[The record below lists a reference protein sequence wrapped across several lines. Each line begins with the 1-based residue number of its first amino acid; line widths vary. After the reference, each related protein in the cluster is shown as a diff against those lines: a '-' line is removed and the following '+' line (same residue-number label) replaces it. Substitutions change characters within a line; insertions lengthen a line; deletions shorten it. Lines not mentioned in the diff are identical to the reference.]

1 MLRRLALVLLLTST
15 ALLAACGGGSG
26 LPTQPGHYQLKEKS
40 VTFDGDRYSFYWADA
55 TGALHRV
62 TTDDVKLQLDDK
74 NELEVTPEKNAVLH
88 LKQDE
93 PVTVEGRD
101 RQGDFGSFW
110 YPFMIGS
117 MLSRGGG
124 GPVIIN
130 NQPAPREYRDPTYR
144 YPPTDRFDRGDT
156 IGGNVTNT
164 TGRPPDYTRVAPV
177 GGTVAGQAGGT
188 GGGNAATNKA
198 ELPSAAS
205 GQAGGAGSGSAAID
219 KAGSF
224 RRGDQGFDAKVDSG
238 QIKTTNPS
246 GPRVGGG
253 TSAIGDRDGA
263 QPSISTSKPG
273 APRVDSPTGGSSAPR
288 INTSRPSV
296 PKIST
301 GRRR

>member
-1 MLRRLALVLLLTST
+1 VIRRLALVFLLLST
-15 ALLAACGGGSG
+15 ALLAACGGGSS
-26 LPTQPGHYQLKEKS
+26 LPTQPGKYQLKEKS

-62 TTDDVKLQLDDK
+62 STDDVKLQLDEK
-74 NELEVTPEKNAVLH
+74 NELEITPEKNAVLH

-110 YPFMIGS
+110 YPFLIGS

-124 GPVIIN
+124 PVIVN
-130 NQPAPREYRDPTYR
+130 NQPPPREYRDATYR

-164 TGRPPDYTRVAPV
+164 TGRAPDYSRLAPV
-177 GGTVAGQAGGT
+177 GGTVAGQSGGT

-198 ELPSAAS
+198 ELPTASS
-205 GQAGGAGSGSAAID
+205 GQGGGAGSGSAAID

-224 RRGDQGFDAKVDSG
+224 RRGDQGFDAKVGSG
-238 QIKTTNPS
+238 QIRTVNPN

-253 TSAIGDRDGA
+253 ASGSSQ
-263 QPSISTSKPG
+263 QPSISTSRPG
-273 APRVDSPTGGSSAPR
+273 DSSAP
-288 INTSRPSV
+288 SV
-296 PKIST
+296 STGRGSAPAPKSIPKITT

>member
-1 MLRRLALVLLLTST
+1 VLRRLALALLLLST
-15 ALLAACGGGSG
+15 LILAACGGGSG
-26 LPTQPGHYQLKEKS
+26 LPTQPGSYVLKEKS
-40 VTFDGDRYSFYWADA
+40 VTYDGDRYSFYWADA

-62 TTDDVKLQLDDK
+62 TSGDVKLKLDEK
-74 NELEVTPEKNAVLH
+74 NELEITPDKQAVLH

-101 RQGDFGSFW
+101 RQGDFGSLW
-110 YPFMIGS
+110 YPFLIGS

-130 NQPAPREYRDPTYR
+130 NQPASPEYRDPTYR

-164 TGRPPDYTRVAPV
+164 SAKPPDYTRLAPV
-177 GGTVAGQAGGT
+177 GGTVSGQSGGT
-188 GGGNAATNKA
+188 GGGNATINKA
-198 ELPSAAS
+198 EQASAAS
-205 GQAGGAGSGSAAID
+205 GQAGGAGSGSAALD
-219 KAGSF
+219 KSGSF
-224 RRGDQGFDAKVDSG
+224 RSGNQGYDSKVSSG
-238 QIKTTNPS
+238 QIRNVNPS

-253 TSAIGDRDGA
+253 ASGDDGN
-263 QPSISTSKPG
+263 PSISTSRSG
-273 APRVDSPTGGSSAPR
+273 SGSTSPPKVSTGRGSAP
-288 INTSRPSV
+288 SSGSL

>member
-1 MLRRLALVLLLTST
+1 VVRRLVLAFLLLST
-15 ALLAACGGGSG
+15 LLLAACGGGSG
-26 LPTQPGHYQLKEKS
+26 LPTQPGSYQLKEKS
-40 VTFDGDRYSFYWADA
+40 VSFDGDRYSFYWADA

-62 TTDDVKLQLDDK
+62 STNDLKLKLDDK
-74 NELEVTPEKNAVLH
+74 NELEITPDKHAVLH

-110 YPFMIGS
+110 YPFLIGS

-130 NQPAPREYRDPTYR
+130 NQPAPAEYHDPTYR

-156 IGGNVTNT
+156 IGGNVTST
-164 TGRPPDYTRVAPV
+164 SGRPPDYTRLPPV

-198 ELPSAAS
+198 ELPSASSAQS
-205 GQAGGAGSGSAAID
+205 GGTGSGSAAID

-224 RRGDQGFDAKVDSG
+224 RRGDQGYDAKVNSG
-238 QIKTTNPS
+238 QIRTINPS
-246 GPRVGGG
+246 RPSVGGG
-253 TSAIGDRDGA
+253 ATGDDRA
-263 QPSISTSKPG
+263 PSISTSRPSG
-273 APRVDSPTGGSSAPR
+273 GDSSVPR
-288 INTSRPSV
+288 INTGRGSVPSSGSV